1 MTDKFHER
9 FNIEVG
15 LNEARRRFV
24 NRALNLV
31 FLSFLYEFSNT
42 DEIVLE
48 IATVLGETYEDSD
61 FDSLKEYIDDDFH
74 KTLLAIE
81 ALFSAI
87 SPLNIPSH
95 TGEALVKII
104 DRIINESEV
113 DLGIRWQDG
122 KFIRSGARYLDDKLV
137 NDVLTWLSKKGYETV
152 MTPYGKGLDHFLH
165 AEKRPEL
172 LADVVTDMYEAL
184 EALSK
189 IITGRSNNDLSSNRE
204 LFIKAV
210 KASSACKK
218 ILKEYI
224 DYANEFRHAA
234 EEGREKPSLSIHEVE
249 SFIYLTGV
257 FLRLAIK
264 S

>member
-1 MTDKFHER
+1 MTNKFHER
-9 FNIEVG
+9 FNIEVEI
-15 LNEARRRFV
+15 NEARRRFV

-31 FLSFLYEFSNT
+31 FWSFLYELSNT
-42 DEIVLE
+42 EEIVVE

-61 FDSLKEYIDDDFH
+61 FDSVKDYIDDDFH

-81 ALFSAI
+81 ALFNAI
-87 SPLNIPSH
+87 PPHNIPAHSK
-95 TGEALVKII
+95 EALVKII
-104 DRIINESEV
+104 DRIISESEV

-152 MTPYGKGLDHFLH
+152 MTPYRKGLDHFLH

-189 IITGRSNNDLSSNRE
+189 IVTERPDNDLSSNRE
-204 LFIKAV
+204 LFIKSV
-210 KASSACKK
+210 NASPEYKR

-224 DYANEFRHAA
+224 DYANKFRHAI
-234 EEGREKPSLSIHEVE
+234 EEGKEKPSLSIHEVE
-249 SFIYLTGV
+249 SFIYLSGI
-257 FLRLAIK
+257 FLRLAM
-264 S
+264 

>member
-1 MTDKFHER
+1 MTNKFHER

-24 NRALNLV
+24 NRALNLI
-31 FLSFLYEFSNT
+31 FGSFLYQLNNCE
-42 DEIVLE
+42 EIVEE
-48 IATVLGETYEDSD
+48 IATALGEPYDNDD
-61 FDSLKEYIDDDFH
+61 FDSVKELINDDFH
-74 KTLLAIE
+74 NTLQAIE
-81 ALFSAI
+81 ALYNA
-87 SPLNIPSH
+87 IPSNSIPLYSN
-95 TGEALVKII
+95 EELVNII
-104 DRIINESEV
+104 DRIISKSEV

-165 AEKRPEL
+165 AEQRPEL

-189 IITGRSNNDLSSNRE
+189 IVTKRPDNDLSSNRE

-210 KASSACKK
+210 YASPEYKK

-234 EEGREKPSLSIHEVE
+234 EEGRKKPSLSIREVE

-257 FLRLAIK
+257 FLRLAM
-264 S
+264 